1 MAPQEDTMRGTL
13 RLGIAVLVVAL
24 GAALAVADSPQDKA
38 ARDLSGDPSA
48 YTTVRVDRN
57 GGDSCADAPTI
68 AVSPYTDSGN
78 TTGYAD
84 TWGPM
89 VSGYGQDGEDQAYLI
104 TLAAADVITVTVT
117 PTDAGFDLSTYLI
130 AEADC
135 PNYSATVL
143 AGTDSGFAG
152 DFETFTYSAGPG
164 TYVVVVDSYLPGEVG
179 PFTVE
184 VLSSVPVELVELE
197 AD

>member
-1 MAPQEDTMRGTL
+1 MRGSSA
-13 RLGIAVLVVAL
+13 LGIVVMAVAL
-24 GAALAVADSPQDKA
+24 FAATVMADSPQEKA
-38 ARDLSGDPSA
+38 ARDLTGDPSA

-135 PNYSATVL
+135 STYNATVL
-143 AGTDSGFAG
+143 AGADTGFAG

-164 TYVVVVDSYLPGEVG
+164 TYVVIVDSYLPGEVG
-179 PFTVE
+179 PFTIE
-184 VLSSVPVELVELE
+184 VLSSVPVELSGLT